1 MSPSKKSSKR
11 KRQFEVPKDFVKTF
25 LDHVDDTGLEY
36 TLSEVDEDEN
46 LIIHVSYSTDEKE
59 EIMNLIELLD
69 EYFEETEDE
78 ETEEDEDN

>member
-1 MSPSKKSSKR
+1 MSTRKKIQTR

-25 LDHVDDTGLEY
+25 LGHLDDTGLEY

-46 LIIHVSYSTDEKE
+46 LIIYVEYSSDEKE
-59 EIMNLIELLD
+59 DIMNLIELLD

-78 ETEEDEDN
+78 ENEEEEDH